1 MKWQKISRLLF
12 SISRYARTFN
22 GLREEEEAKGVKL
35 ALLFHVCV
43 VQEKGAGGSS
53 WAERTRTTVF
63 SIHDLNYSL
72 FTLFFTT
79 YGKNRFGMYVFFPN
93 HFDLRILRVVGP
105 AAAAA

>member
-1 MKWQKISRLLF
+1 MSVSFKKK
-12 SISRYARTFN
+12 
-22 GLREEEEAKGVKL
+22 GLADRHGLNVL
-35 ALLFHVCV
+35 VL
-43 VQEKGAGGSS
+43 
-53 WAERTRTTVF
+53 F